1 MSVGNQ
7 AYEAPLR
14 FELRAV
20 AYSVFVHT
28 MMMFAVIYC
37 YGSALEFLYDSYRQ
51 MDIALPPLAGTFL
64 RLNAEWQSN
73 PMAMA
78 GAFGLVMAADAVI
91 GLCVMLY
98 YSEAGRRNWSI
109 WTGLAILLFFAYG
122 IFSLLFP
129 VRSAAGF

>member
-7 AYEAPLR
+7 AYVAPLR
-14 FELRAV
+14 FELRAIGF
-20 AYSVFVHT
+20 SVLVHAVL
-28 MMMFAVIYC
+28 MFAVIYC
-37 YGSALEFLYDSYRQ
+37 YGSALEFLYDSYHQ
-51 MDIALPPLAGTFL
+51 LGIALPPLAGTFL
-64 RLNAEWQSN
+64 RWNAEWQSN
-73 PMAMA
+73 AMAMV

-98 YSEAGRRNWSI
+98 YSETGRRNWSI